1 MKIQSFSEHQQNFES
16 MSPQLPVCPK
26 LLLEILR
33 SSPKRVDCLFQVH
46 QPVNM
51 KQCLHHVESSD
62 RTMGSTYFFGTY
74 TVTTIQN
81 NQLP

>member
-33 SSPKRVDCLFQVH
+33 SSPKESGLFVSGAPTCQHETV
-46 QPVNM
+46 
-51 KQCLHHVESSD
+51 SS
-62 RTMGSTYFFGTY
+62 SC
-74 TVTTIQN
+74 
-81 NQLP
+81 